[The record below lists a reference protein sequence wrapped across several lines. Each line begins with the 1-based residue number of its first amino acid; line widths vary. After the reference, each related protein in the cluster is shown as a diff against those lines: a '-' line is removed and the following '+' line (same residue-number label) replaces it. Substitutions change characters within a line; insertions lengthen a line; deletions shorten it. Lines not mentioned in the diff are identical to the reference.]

1 MPVKNKT
8 TKGEPRKVLFEI
20 PTAWKGIHI
29 DFVDGENDLIEVLR
43 QTTVEDIKINA
54 YCFRTSA
61 DEYVAQSKGYSD
73 EELITMMNS
82 NGISGASSQIFGT
95 NQKITSFTSSTND
108 EYMNLAINS
117 PMTLVANGKVDN
129 AFDLGLGLASDA
141 GVAKL
146 EDKIAVIKLFAY
158 WQNGDGAWEDAG
170 DKLEIVG

>member
-1 MPVKNKT
+1 MQVLKFWNK
-8 TKGEPRKVLFEI
+8 P
-20 PTAWKGIHI
+20 
-29 DFVDGENDLIEVLR
+29 
-43 QTTVEDIKINA
+43 
-54 YCFRTSA
+54 
-61 DEYVAQSKGYSD
+61 
-73 EELITMMNS
+73 
-82 NGISGASSQIFGT
+82 
-95 NQKITSFTSSTND
+95 KITSFTSSTND

-170 DKLEIVG
+170 DKLEIVGQTSSKKRKWRQSKNKQKQCKSFFMESYCKRNWKI